1 MNKYHALSILHVLFW
16 LTVIIPMAFFDLS
29 ITLFGKHMPLE
40 AVPVVVFLPI
50 LVVLS
55 WRAGSNAPIRVLK
68 NYFWMFRWIGIVFWM
83 FSLILIWASN
93 QSPLGN
99 SS

>member
-1 MNKYHALSILHVLFW
+1 MNKYHALFIVHMLFW
-16 LTVIIPMAFFDLS
+16 LMVIIPMAFFDLS

-40 AVPVVVFLPI
+40 AVPVLIFLPI
-50 LVVLS
+50 LLVLS
-55 WRAGSNAPIRVLK
+55 WRAGGNAPIRALK

-83 FSLILIWASN
+83 FSLILVWSSN

-99 SS
+99 S